1 MGINIEWTATAKEL
15 ETTGFFIGMD
25 RIVKDFKYVY
35 ITVLLISGGM
45 IYLGVYAPYGWTIIN
60 WTTIFPL
67 ALQIVG
73 HSLLPIALG
82 LF

>member
-1 MGINIEWTATAKEL
+1 
-15 ETTGFFIGMD
+15 MD
-25 RIVKDFKYVY
+25 RIVKDFKYMY

-45 IYLGVYAPYGWTIIN
+45 IYLGIYAPYGWTIIN

-73 HSLLPIALG
+73 HFLLPIALG